1 MSYRKK
7 KLIIIQ
13 SLLFLI
19 ATVIFYF
26 VYYYQ
31 NINEKISENT
41 ETSKI
46 FSKEDESKSN
56 FFENVEYKGIDANG
70 NRYLLQ
76 SELASF
82 DEENPEL
89 INMVNMMATFYFK
102 NGQEI
107 NIYGDKG
114 KYNNK
119 TNDMEFRNNVRVVEA
134 KNKIFANNLDY
145 YNLKKLINIYGN
157 VKGESLD
164 GNFTADILELNIE
177 NQSIDF
183 SMKNSDQVRINLNK

>member
-13 SLLFLI
+13 SVLFLI
-19 ATVIFYF
+19 AALIFYI
-26 VYYYQ
+26 VYYNK
-31 NINEKISENT
+31 NINEKNSENT
-41 ETSKI
+41 ETSKV
-46 FSKEDESKSN
+46 FTDKEESTSN

-89 INMVNMMATFYFK
+89 INMINMMAIFYFK

-107 NIYGDKG
+107 NVYGDKG

-119 TNDMEFRNNVRVVEA
+119 TNDMEFRDNVRVLQET
-134 KNKIFANNLDY
+134 NKIFANNLDY
-145 YNLKKLINIYGN
+145 YNLKKLINIYGD

-183 SMKNSDQVRINLNK
+183 SMKNSEQVRINLNK

>member
-26 VYYYQ
+26 VYYYK

-41 ETSKI
+41 ETPKI
-46 FSKEDESKSN
+46 FSTEGESKSN
-56 FFENVEYKGIDANG
+56 FFENVQYQGLDANG

-119 TNDMEFRNNVRVVEA
+119 TNVE
-134 KNKIFANNLDY
+134 
-145 YNLKKLINIYGN
+145 
-157 VKGESLD
+157 
-164 GNFTADILELNIE
+164 
-177 NQSIDF
+177 
-183 SMKNSDQVRINLNK
+183 

>member
-1 MSYRKK
+1 MSNRKK

-31 NINEKISENT
+31 NINENISENT

-46 FSKEDESKSN
+46 FSKEDQSKSN
-56 FFENVEYKGIDANG
+56 FFENVQYQGIDANG

-107 NIYGDKG
+107 KFMAIKANIITKLMIW
-114 KYNNK
+114 NSEI
-119 TNDMEFRNNVRVVEA
+119 MLELLEE

-183 SMKNSDQVRINLNK
+183 SMKNSEQVRINLNK